1 MDIRTGV
8 FAVACALKL
17 ACAWAGEWNFL
28 HGAPLGGTVRAGA
41 EVAAEGL
48 RALCETNRGVQAGFV
63 LDRKVPLTGAFTI
76 EAEVVAGRHGQP
88 DCPPFNFLS
97 PIWDDLGASIE
108 SPGKDNCG
116 VRLMLRIWKGTYYPA
131 LSLGYGDHIAEPRGP
146 HFCAKPGDRVRIK
159 VHFSANR
166 RIEWDINGV
175 RKTTYIAE
183 SGPALAGKAK
193 PVIGDRACARQ
204 WPFTGAIR
212 WVRVTSEPRQRL
224 EVRAVSRRAFA
235 RDEREARVE
244 LEAEN
249 FAGCAVR
256 GLKAAIRMDKGDG
269 PVCETRDLGT
279 LEPGARVRFGLAF
292 CPRLR
297 TGWRP
302 VEVTLSGAGADGA
315 PVALVKTVYVGVAP
329 LHAPRMS
336 FLITDSMED
345 IDNVA
350 ALGFNMGCYREIFT
364 SPSRDDPRLPFLYD
378 LLDRAAMGGIGLNIT
393 TDGQPESPAGIDP
406 AALAR
411 VDRKGTPQTHRQNGK
426 TVYVQEVGDPRMLD
440 AGYGSWRE
448 WGKLLGPHPSFRR
461 MLIHGEMRDHAIPSF
476 AGEAARYRAET
487 GRDIPPEVDGRRISR
502 TLAHRRYPNGLVP
515 EDDPLYAYYR
525 WFWKGG
531 DGWPAYITSV
541 AAGLNDGVRR
551 DDFETWWNPAVRCP
565 PIWGSGGDVS
575 YLATWVYPD
584 PEPMQI
590 AGPAEELL
598 AMAAGRPGQGAI
610 MSLQLMCYRRKVAPM
625 GETPDARPDWLGK
638 YPLTEFMAIAPDAF
652 LEAVWSMMSKP
663 MAGYTC
669 YPIGSLIDQN
679 RTSGYVFSNPELPGV
694 VRGFMTG
701 FAQPMGPMLLKLGRE
716 EPDVAVLESFTSA
729 VMGMPHGSGWMSPAV
744 TFLQRARLDPK
755 VVYEEKILRDGF
767 GGIKVLYAPDCY
779 FLTQRVI
786 DRIRE
791 FQKAGGILI
800 ADKSLNPQLSADVCL
815 RSISFTPPPEIDQA
829 EFMTDDMGEAAKAK
843 AKTLAGKKAMQD
855 LAETLRAKLVGR
867 YAGRSDSSS
876 PEIVTYNRRWKD
888 VDYLFAVNDRRTFGD
903 YFGQWGR
910 TMEKGL
916 PMAGFVTMRD
926 SARSVKAV
934 YELSRREKV
943 PFTREGDSVK
953 VPVSYDTCDGRLFAF
968 LHQEIASVDLSCRR
982 EGDRIAVTMR
992 VLDAGGRPVHALLP
1006 VEVRVH
1012 SSDGVE
1018 IDGAGYL
1025 VAEDG
1030 VARISVLTNRDDPK
1044 GGYRVTCRDLLTGN
1058 TRNVTVGGQPGMAPP
1073 PAAKAVPPAR
1083 PAPRPVQLRRI
1094 ADGIERYGIVHWGL
1108 NTFTDREWGF
1118 GDENPADLNP
1128 AKFDADQIVGACA
1141 AGGLQGLIVVAKHHD
1156 GFCLWPTKTT
1166 EHNITKS
1173 PFRGGN
1179 GDYVKEMEQACRRH
1193 GLRFGVYVSP
1203 WDRNNA
1209 HYGTDRYVTDVFQ
1222 RQIRELLSG
1231 DYGEVFEMWFDGANG
1246 GDGYYGGAREK
1257 RKIPLGYYR
1266 YATETFAMV
1275 RVLQPNA
1282 CIFNEMDEADFRY
1295 GGNERGLVDPDSRST
1310 GGHYDHVWKNY
1321 KKWSNAGLVDGTTFH
1336 PVEADF
1342 PLRPGWFYH
1351 AGEKGRTKSA
1361 AYLMKLYLGTVGNAA
1376 TMNVGV
1382 APNRDGLLDDEDVR
1396 ALAGFGQ
1403 LRRLFFSREAKD
1415 GEPFNLVVMTE
1426 DVSAGERVDG
1436 WRLVADGKAL
1446 LSGRSIGIK
1455 RIRTLGSPVTAAKV
1469 EVAAESAVGAVGK
1482 IGIARYL
1489 VDPSLLKEV
1498 LSSTTESG
1506 ETDTAKW
1513 MTACSLTPG
1522 G

>member
-1 MDIRTGV
+1 MDTIRTMWKTV
-8 FAVACALKL
+8 AVAL
-17 ACAWAGEWNFL
+17 ACG
-28 HGAPLGGTVRAGA
+28 
-41 EVAAEGL
+41 GL
-48 RALCETNRGVQAGFV
+48 RA
-63 LDRKVPLTGAFTI
+63 
-76 EAEVVAGRHGQP
+76 
-88 DCPPFNFLS
+88 
-97 PIWDDLGASIE
+97 DL
-108 SPGKDNCG
+108 
-116 VRLMLRIWKGTYYPA
+116 VTLRN
-131 LSLGYGDHIAEPRGP
+131 SD
-146 HFCAKPGDRVRIK
+146 
-159 VHFSANR
+159 
-166 RIEWDINGV
+166 
-175 RKTTYIAE
+175 
-183 SGPALAGKAK
+183 
-193 PVIGDRACARQ
+193 
-204 WPFTGAIR
+204 
-212 WVRVTSEPRQRL
+212 
-224 EVRAVSRRAFA
+224 
-235 RDEREARVE
+235 
-244 LEAEN
+244 
-249 FAGCAVR
+249 GCAVGSGATDLNR
-256 GLKAAIRMDKGDG
+256 GTPSFTTFNAYTDGAGNLWGWDNDAAPAAGHDYLVSGHNQMIALLEEGVVQSFAGDSLTLDRGVVYCANAAKDTSGKIAGWIDFPSLTMKCGAIYPNGNYLNSLKVTGSIAVDGSSHGYEVGFPYASGNRWQQKGVGFHSASSQVGLMTDIAATVTSSEQDTLCVSGLHDPCLYHGNKEVYRMAVGAYVYNMRLSGDFSG
-269 PVCETRDLGT
+269 FRG
-279 LEPGARVRFGLAF
+279 RVLTAPKVNLTIDRADFG
-292 CPRLR
+292 
-297 TGWRP
+297 GS
-302 VEVTLSGAGADGA
+302 VTLSNIASLAVGPSIPALRVSGDMELVDGWIDLQ
-315 PVALVKTVYVGVAP
+315 PGKTIEVGGS
-329 LHAPRMS
+329 LSSS
-336 FLITDSMED
+336 F
-345 IDNVA
+345 A
-350 ALGFNMGCYREIFT
+350 
-364 SPSRDDPRLPFLYD
+364 
-378 LLDRAAMGGIGLNIT
+378 
-393 TDGQPESPAGIDP
+393 DP
-406 AALAR
+406 ATFVTEDGVNTYNGKGFDAATGYSR
-411 VDRKGTPQTHRQNGK
+411 HEIEADDMAEGYNGTPQWKAWNHSRSWVRRTFRNAICIGYDEYAVEANVGSPLSAPA
-426 TVYVQEVGDPRMLD
+426 TLAATAATLDATLVRSWVDGSVLRVGDLTLD
-440 AGYGSWRE
+440 GATLDYSN
-448 WGKLLGPHPSFRR
+448 KSF
-461 MLIHGEMRDHAIPSF
+461 
-476 AGEAARYRAET
+476 
-487 GRDIPPEVDGRRISR
+487 
-502 TLAHRRYPNGLVP
+502 
-515 EDDPLYAYYR
+515 
-525 WFWKGG
+525 
-531 DGWPAYITSV
+531 
-541 AAGLNDGVRR
+541 
-551 DDFETWWNPAVRCP
+551 
-565 PIWGSGGDVS
+565 
-575 YLATWVYPD
+575 
-584 PEPMQI
+584 
-590 AGPAEELL
+590 
-598 AMAAGRPGQGAI
+598 
-610 MSLQLMCYRRKVAPM
+610 
-625 GETPDARPDWLGK
+625 
-638 YPLTEFMAIAPDAF
+638 
-652 LEAVWSMMSKP
+652 
-663 MAGYTC
+663 
-669 YPIGSLIDQN
+669 
-679 RTSGYVFSNPELPGV
+679 
-694 VRGFMTG
+694 
-701 FAQPMGPMLLKLGRE
+701 
-716 EPDVAVLESFTSA
+716 VL
-729 VMGMPHGSGWMSPAV
+729 AV
-744 TFLQRARLDPK
+744 TNSLTILSPVRLVLPEGWTQ
-755 VVYEEKILRDGF
+755 VKI
-767 GGIKVLYAPDCY
+767 
-779 FLTQRVI
+779 
-786 DRIRE
+786 
-791 FQKAGGILI
+791 
-800 ADKSLNPQLSADVCL
+800 
-815 RSISFTPPPEIDQA
+815 
-829 EFMTDDMGEAAKAK
+829 MTDDMGEAAKAK

-903 YFGQWGR
+903 YLGQWGR

-1275 RVLQPNA
+1275 RALQPNA

-1295 GGNERGLVDPDSRST
+1295 GGNERGFVDPDSRST

-1426 DVSAGERVDG
+1426 DVSAGERVDC